1 MESAEASLRDKLS
14 QAVLLE
20 LDALVAAFEGEQEV
34 EWEGSNLAAVIRDIA
49 QMPTSVL
56 SRSREQL
63 VRRWSSS
70 RCQMGAG
77 APSVSS
83 TYRHSWIL
91 PVYSRRASSRG
102 VSSRTAACAFRV

>member
-56 SRSREQL
+56 STLTNVGSCTRVLDALRPNPT
-63 VRRWSSS
+63 
-70 RCQMGAG
+70 GAADTG
-77 APSVSS
+77 
-83 TYRHSWIL
+83 R
-91 PVYSRRASSRG
+91 
-102 VSSRTAACAFRV
+102 